1 MPSHVFQDEMR
12 QVLDEVY
19 RERETVAVRDV
30 YANASARLHLT
41 ADMLAHLNEIPEGAY
56 TRQEMIEAINRV
68 IRHRNEQDT
77 LGLIEE
83 HSRTGEA
90 GDTAET

>member
-30 YANASARLHLT
+30 YANASARLYLT

-68 IRHRNEQDT
+68 ILHRNEQDT

-83 HSRTGEA
+83 PSRTGEA

>member
-1 MPSHVFQDEMR
+1 MR
-12 QVLDEVY
+12 QALDEVY

-30 YANASARLHLT
+30 YASASARLHLT

-68 IRHRNEQDT
+68 ILHRNEQDI

-83 HSRTGEA
+83 PSLTGEA
-90 GDTAET
+90 EDTAET

>member
-12 QVLDEVY
+12 QVLDEVF

-30 YANASARLHLT
+30 YANASARLYLT

-56 TRQEMIEAINRV
+56 TRQEMVEAINRV
-68 IRHRNEQDT
+68 ILHRSEQDT

-83 HSRTGEA
+83 PSPTEGTEDSA
-90 GDTAET
+90 GT